1 MSNIGKFVKQEPVEE
16 IIISPE
22 ERWNIKQNRTSI
34 ITKMEHYELS
44 KLLNDSTALKFVTKK
59 IDRSKWFIKQ
69 SIFW

>member
-1 MSNIGKFVKQEPVEE
+1 MKQEPVEE

>member
-1 MSNIGKFVKQEPVEE
+1 MKQEPVEE

-22 ERWNIKQNRTSI
+22 ETWNIKQNKTSI

-59 IDRSKWFIKQ
+59 IDRSKWFMKQ